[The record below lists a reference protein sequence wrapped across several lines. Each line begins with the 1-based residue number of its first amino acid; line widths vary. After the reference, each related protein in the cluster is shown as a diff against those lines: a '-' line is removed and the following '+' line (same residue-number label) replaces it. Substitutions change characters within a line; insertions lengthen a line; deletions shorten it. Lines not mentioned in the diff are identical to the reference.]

1 MKIDF
6 LTTEDTV
13 TFQVTD
19 YSSSIEDA
27 LRLCYYEKAGDAYVK
42 RFPVDTPYLDKIK
55 AHYALYAEEM
65 FLQIVYL
72 RPIPWEQGLLTFADR
87 VAGTG
92 VDWWLTGS
100 CAACVRGIP
109 LKPHDV
115 DIMVDARNI
124 GLLRELFQDDTI
136 EPIVDSSGWVT
147 KDFGVLF
154 LGCRVDIASDPQ
166 PILDQPEP
174 VDCGP
179 YAKTVLETVSWRG
192 HQLRIPPIEL
202 QLNANRR
209 RQRVERVRL
218 IEEYMQARNS

>member
-1 MKIDF
+1 
-6 LTTEDTV
+6 
-13 TFQVTD
+13 
-19 YSSSIEDA
+19 
-27 LRLCYYEKAGDAYVK
+27 
-42 RFPVDTPYLDKIK
+42 
-55 AHYALYAEEM
+55 
-65 FLQIVYL
+65 
-72 RPIPWEQGLLTFADR
+72 LLTFADR